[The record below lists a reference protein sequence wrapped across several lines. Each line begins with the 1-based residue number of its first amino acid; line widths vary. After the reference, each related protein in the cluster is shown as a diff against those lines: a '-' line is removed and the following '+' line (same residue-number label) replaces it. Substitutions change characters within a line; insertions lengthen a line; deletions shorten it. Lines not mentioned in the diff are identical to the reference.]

1 MTETENLKLTM
12 DAPSEAYSVERVN
25 ANTQKLDDFA
35 GAVNT
40 ALSEK
45 QGTLTFDSRPTES
58 SINPVT
64 SGGVYDALALKA
76 DAAAV
81 TIPSGADMDTYT
93 AAGSYISTSS
103 STTGTLTNA
112 PTGVSGKGKTGTGS
126 DGAGHVAIVE
136 AIHANGSITTSESG
150 YGATPAFWTKH
161 RIGANWGQSGAYTY
175 LGCIVNPAVE
185 TVPTSPIRKGDNV
198 RWLQTQLADHG
209 YLRENEIDGDFG
221 RITLGAVCAFQLEHG
236 LAVDG
241 ICGPATRAELL

>member
-93 AAGSYISTSS
+93 AAGSYISASS

-112 PTGVSGKGKTGTGS
+112 PTGVSGKGFALTVVQT
-126 DGAGHVAIVE
+126 AANAIVQRIVCMQVSTTQPRVFYRGGRNADGWTFGVWYEVTMVAE
-136 AIHANGSITTSESG
+136 A
-150 YGATPAFWTKH
+150 
-161 RIGANWGQSGAYTY
+161 
-175 LGCIVNPAVE
+175 
-185 TVPTSPIRKGDNV
+185 
-198 RWLQTQLADHG
+198 
-209 YLRENEIDGDFG
+209 
-221 RITLGAVCAFQLEHG
+221 
-236 LAVDG
+236 
-241 ICGPATRAELL
+241 